1 FVPDGG
7 DVGLTLFHESEAEK
21 GAALHGVTKSFSL
34 VGGFG
39 DFLEFADGFLEQ
51 AHLAEGDAKVVVR
64 FEIFFLAAHFAEFRA
79 KLVENLR
86 RRAGLGRCGWGR
98 RRGCWFLGG
107 GRWTR
112 RREWNRRR
120 MS

>member
-1 FVPDGG
+1 MEGAFVPDGG

-21 GAALHGVTKSFSL
+21 GAALHGVTKSLSL

-64 FEIFFLAAHFAEFRA
+64 FEIFFFAAHFAELCA
-79 KLVENLR
+79 KLVENLLK
-86 RRAGLGRCGWGR
+86 RACFDWGWSR
-98 RRGCWFLGG
+98 RRGSRLL
-107 GRWTR
+107 R
-112 RREWNRRR
+112 RRR
-120 MS
+120 